1 MRIAELIAIASIRS
15 GKERKELARE
25 MGIDASRLSNLA
37 SGKLKATAS
46 EIAYLATAAHTNVLQ
61 AIADV
66 ETEREP
72 KMAAIWQLAMAAK
85 S

>member
-15 GKERKELARE
+15 GKERKALARE
-25 MGIDASRLSNLA
+25 MGIEASRLSNLA

-46 EIAYLATAAHTNVLQ
+46 EIAYLATAAQTDVLQ

-72 KMAAIWQLAMAAK
+72 KMAPIWQLAMAAK